1 MPLKVYP
8 SGSSINPIFRS
19 GYTKIVEVTV
29 WYTAQGV
36 KLFDFDRH
44 LGPNSPPGIVSTRSA
59 QQGAVDRRRD
69 VYDSHRHRAFALAFY
84 MTGNEIEAE
93 TIVTQTFVAAFSAIA
108 EPGAQ
113 QVDNALVHELR
124 ERFPLEERDLPV
136 TADAH
141 THAAPHLA
149 GRNVR
154 RADLE
159 EAIQTLPPTERLL
172 FLLRDVEGYT
182 PSAIGQLLNIPEA
195 KVMRSLMSARIRL
208 RQALTSSNSEQREA
222 A

>member
-1 MPLKVYP
+1 
-8 SGSSINPIFRS
+8 
-19 GYTKIVEVTV
+19 
-29 WYTAQGV
+29 
-36 KLFDFDRH
+36 LFEIDRH
-44 LGPNSPPGIVSTRSA
+44 LGPNSSPEIIATRSV

-93 TIVTQTFVAAFSAIA
+93 TIVTRTFIEAFSAAA

-113 QVDNALVHELR
+113 QVDSALVHELR
-124 ERFPLEERDLPV
+124 QRFPLEERDLPV
-136 TADAH
+136 AANAR
-141 THAAPHLA
+141 THAAPQLT

-154 RADLE
+154 RGELE

-208 RQALTSSNSEQREA
+208 RQALGNTDSEQREA

>member
-1 MPLKVYP
+1 
-8 SGSSINPIFRS
+8 
-19 GYTKIVEVTV
+19 
-29 WYTAQGV
+29 V
-36 KLFDFDRH
+36 KLFNIDRH
-44 LGPNSPPGIVSTRSA
+44 LGPNSSPEIVATRSI
-59 QQGAVDRRRD
+59 QQDAVDRRRD

-93 TIVTQTFVAAFSAIA
+93 TIVTQTFIAAFSAVP

-113 QVDNALVHELR
+113 QVDSALVHELR
-124 ERFPLEERDLPV
+124 QRFPLHERDLPA
-136 TADAH
+136 TADAR
-141 THAAPHLA
+141 THSAPHLS

-154 RADLE
+154 RGELE
-159 EAIQTLPPTERLL
+159 EAIQTLPPSERLL

-208 RQALTSSNSEQREA
+208 RQALTDTNLTDTNSEQREA

>member
-1 MPLKVYP
+1 MFNL
-8 SGSSINPIFRS
+8 
-19 GYTKIVEVTV
+19 E
-29 WYTAQGV
+29 
-36 KLFDFDRH
+36 RH
-44 LGPNSPPGIVSTRSA
+44 LGPNSSPEIVATRSV
-59 QQGAVDRRRD
+59 QQDAVDRRRD
-69 VYDSHRHRAFALAFY
+69 IYDSHRHRAFALAFY

-93 TIVTQTFVAAFSAIA
+93 TIVTQTFIAAFSAA
-108 EPGAQ
+108 PEPGAQ

-124 ERFPLEERDLPV
+124 QRFPLEERDLPV
-136 TADAH
+136 KADAR

-154 RADLE
+154 RAELE

-182 PSAIGQLLNIPEA
+182 PSAIGQLLNIPET
-195 KVMRSLMSARIRL
+195 KVMHSLMSARIRL
-208 RQALTSSNSEQREA
+208 RHALTDTDSEQREA